1 MQEMIMAKTY
11 CAYCNRLS
19 ENQPKETGVT
29 ITTSDL
35 QMTVEIACPRSQ
47 SMNNNNKK
55 LTKFE
60 PSLASQPVHLTLKP
74 LTHF

>member
-47 SMNNNNKK
+47 LMNKK
-55 LTKFE
+55 KPKFE
-60 PSLASQPVHLTLKP
+60 PRLASQPVHMTLKP
-74 LTHF
+74 LTRF